1 LRGAAEAERAF
12 VSGEGNASSYLDS
25 KSVNEIRRGCW
36 FPIRRHL
43 KRESW
48 FFAIQIE
55 EYFEFCPEWYREQR
69 AAALVGQ
76 YYVLLRSVLRTRPL
90 LRRCLVRCRH
100 CRIFFLTHPC
110 NGGRKDLGCPFGCSR
125 AHRKQQSTVRSVA
138 YYRDAIGKKK
148 KQALNGK
155 RAKPKT
161 GGIAPQL
168 ARLSLESG
176 SGRWDPL
183 MLEYV
188 RMLVSLIEARS
199 VSRAEILEMLQ
210 RVLRQ
215 HSLGRRRKIDHAVI
229 WLQEHPP

>member
-1 LRGAAEAERAF
+1 
-12 VSGEGNASSYLDS
+12 V
-25 KSVNEIRRGCW
+25 
-36 FPIRRHL
+36 
-43 KRESW
+43 
-48 FFAIQIE
+48 
-55 EYFEFCPEWYREQR
+55 
-69 AAALVGQ
+69 AALVGQ
-76 YYVLLRSVLRTRPL
+76 YYVLLRSVLRTKPL

-125 AHRKQQSTVRSVA
+125 AHRKRQSTVRSVA

-155 RAKPKT
+155 RAKPKSD
-161 GGIAPQL
+161 GSLPAACQ
-168 ARLSLESG
+168 AAAKLESG

-188 RMLVSLIEARS
+188 RMVVSLIEARS

>member
-1 LRGAAEAERAF
+1 
-12 VSGEGNASSYLDS
+12 V
-25 KSVNEIRRGCW
+25 
-36 FPIRRHL
+36 
-43 KRESW
+43 
-48 FFAIQIE
+48 
-55 EYFEFCPEWYREQR
+55 
-69 AAALVGQ
+69 AALVGQ

-110 NGGRKDLGCPFGCSR
+110 NGGRKDLGCPFGCR
-125 AHRKQQSTVRSVA
+125 KAHRKQQSTVRSVA

-148 KQALNGK
+148 KRALNGK
-155 RAKPKT
+155 RAKPKSDGNRPAT
-161 GGIAPQL
+161 
-168 ARLSLESG
+168 
-176 SGRWDPL
+176 GRWDPL

>member
-1 LRGAAEAERAF
+1 
-12 VSGEGNASSYLDS
+12 V
-25 KSVNEIRRGCW
+25 
-36 FPIRRHL
+36 
-43 KRESW
+43 
-48 FFAIQIE
+48 
-55 EYFEFCPEWYREQR
+55 
-69 AAALVGQ
+69 AALVGQ

-110 NGGRKDLGCPFGCSR
+110 NGGRKDLGCPFGCSK

-148 KQALNGK
+148 KRALNGK
-155 RAKPKT
+155 RAKPKSEGNRPAT
-161 GGIAPQL
+161 
-168 ARLSLESG
+168 
-176 SGRWDPL
+176 GRWDPL

-199 VSRAEILEMLQ
+199 VSLAEILEMLQ

-215 HSLGRRRKIDHAVI
+215 HSLV
-229 WLQEHPP
+229 

>member
-1 LRGAAEAERAF
+1 
-12 VSGEGNASSYLDS
+12 V
-25 KSVNEIRRGCW
+25 
-36 FPIRRHL
+36 
-43 KRESW
+43 
-48 FFAIQIE
+48 
-55 EYFEFCPEWYREQR
+55 
-69 AAALVGQ
+69 AALVGQ

-110 NGGRKDLGCPFGCSR
+110 NGGRKDLGCPFGCR
-125 AHRKQQSTVRSVA
+125 KAHRKQQSTVRSVA

-155 RAKPKT
+155 RAKPKSE
-161 GGIAPQL
+161 GNRPA
-168 ARLSLESG
+168 A
-176 SGRWDPL
+176 GRWDPL

-199 VSRAEILEMLQ
+199 VSLTEIVQMLQ

-215 HSLGRRRKIDHAVI
+215 HSLGRRRKIDHAVN